1 MFHKIN
7 KLALAF
13 RFISLTV
20 LIIAG
25 VAGILGSNEGSTPG
39 TSRPNINYVAF
50 LADKDTPNTVEL
62 YAYSLETRG
71 VIKLNDTLVSGGN
84 VTSFSISPD
93 GLQVA
98 YVADQDT
105 DGRFELYVAAS
116 NGSTVTKVSEPTVNL
131 GSDVGDDPVW
141 SPDGSRIAYRSNESD
156 RGNEIFVLR
165 TVQPDGSNN
174 VIVNPTGN
182 GAGKVMANRFAWAPN
197 SSRIAYLSDQDI
209 TGVIELYTS
218 PADSPLD
225 NQKVNN
231 DLALNESV
239 TQYAWAPNGSKIA
252 YRADQS
258 ADEIYELWTSTPTGG
273 ANTRISGSYTGSE
286 RDALDAF
293 SWAPDSSRIAY
304 IADENTDE
312 IFELYTVQPDGSG
325 RLKVSANITTPGFN
339 VFGIPAWAPDSSRI
353 AYLADMN
360 QNDVYELF
368 TSQPA
373 VATTSTR
380 VNRTLRGG
388 RVLTGPKIDSEPAW
402 SPDSTTI
409 AYIAQQDTAGIYEV
423 YVGKPDGTGTVKVSG
438 TLTTN
443 NSVSLGPY
451 TEVWA
456 PDGSRLTYMADQS
469 DVNTQDLYTTIPT
482 SRANI
487 ARITRTPVQANSLK
501 SFGKWAPDS
510 SHIVYV
516 SAQDIA
522 DVDEL
527 YMASP
532 DGSSNRNISGALV
545 SGGDVDSESFV
556 WAP

>member
-156 RGNEIFVLR
+156 RGNDVFVLR

-182 GAGKVMANRFAWAPN
+182 GAGKVIANRFAWAPN

-273 ANTRISGSYTGSE
+273 ANTRISGSYGSE

-304 IADENTDE
+304 IADETTDE

-325 RLKVSANITTPGFN
+325 RLKVSAN
-339 VFGIPAWAPDSSRI
+339 
-353 AYLADMN
+353 
-360 QNDVYELF
+360 
-368 TSQPA
+368 
-373 VATTSTR
+373 
-380 VNRTLRGG
+380 
-388 RVLTGPKIDSEPAW
+388 
-402 SPDSTTI
+402 
-409 AYIAQQDTAGIYEV
+409 
-423 YVGKPDGTGTVKVSG
+423 
-438 TLTTN
+438 
-443 NSVSLGPY
+443 
-451 TEVWA
+451 
-456 PDGSRLTYMADQS
+456 
-469 DVNTQDLYTTIPT
+469 
-482 SRANI
+482 
-487 ARITRTPVQANSLK
+487 
-501 SFGKWAPDS
+501 
-510 SHIVYV
+510 
-516 SAQDIA
+516 
-522 DVDEL
+522 
-527 YMASP
+527 
-532 DGSSNRNISGALV
+532 
-545 SGGDVDSESFV
+545 
-556 WAP
+556 